1 MKEKLAAK
9 CTSKF
14 LKSREICRLLHP
26 TVYLQSKR
34 EQQYFAI
41 FFWQF
46 CCAQFRGGVSLLIR
60 QSSLFQKTPD
70 WQLPREDTIFI
81 SQCLMSESINFNS
94 FSNTS
99 RLAHEP
105 WRQYRCFCG
114 ISLTQVTAWLSCSG
128 QRFSIQATSSS
139 IYFTLYFQ
147 NILRSSQKL
156 TSRDKYE
163 LMHLD

>member
-1 MKEKLAAK
+1 MKEKLAPK

-14 LKSREICRLLHP
+14 IKSREICRLLHP
-26 TVYLQSKR
+26 TVYLSSKR

-99 RLAHEP
+99 RLAHDNLHEP

-114 ISLTQVTAWLSCSG
+114 ISLCVFLSRKADTSHSRGFLLWATILNSSG
-128 QRFSIQATSSS
+128 EVQNLVQ
-139 IYFTLYFQ
+139 TLPGV
-147 NILRSSQKL
+147 RKA
-156 TSRDKYE
+156 
-163 LMHLD
+163 